1 MRGLLILAALLG
13 MVAPATAQTLPRPRE
28 AEAVLQAAVTEV
40 IRPGMQGFGAAS
52 KEMVNALET
61 LCVTPTPEALAS
73 SRQSFAA
80 VVAAYGRIDFLRLG
94 PLLEENRADRLLF
107 WPDRRGIGLRQV
119 QAILAEED
127 ASATQLATLQDKS
140 VAVQGLGA
148 LEFVLY
154 GTGSDSLAAPAGAFR
169 CAYGRT
175 IAANIAQIAGEL
187 VADWNAPGG
196 VAGHLMSPHPDYADY
211 RTTVE
216 AMEEMVGLVA
226 HGAETLRDRH
236 LKPFLAGPD
245 KAASPKL
252 AAFWRSELTLVFVR
266 ANIEGMHALAVSTGL
281 TRAVEEKDKWLVN
294 SVDFEFR
301 NALRALDSVKLPL
314 AEALDNQEQAAALDY
329 LVLVTGALQTV
340 VGEQL
345 SAALGLSVGF
355 SSLDGD

>member
-1 MRGLLILAALLG
+1 MRSLLIFVALLG
-13 MVAPATAQTLPRPRE
+13 MAVPAAAQTLPRPE
-28 AEAVLQAAVTEV
+28 AAEAVLQAAVADV
-40 IRPGMQGFGAAS
+40 IRPGMQRFQATS
-52 KEMVNALET
+52 KEMVDTLET
-61 LCVTPTPEALAS
+61 LCATPAPDALAS
-73 SRQSFAA
+73 SRRIFET
-80 VVAAYGRIDFLRLG
+80 VVAAYGGIDFLRLG

-107 WPDRRGIGLRQV
+107 WPDRRSVGLRQV

-127 ASATQLATLQDKS
+127 ASATQLTALQDKS

-154 GTGSDSLAAPAGAFR
+154 GTGSDGLTDPAGAFR

-175 IAANIAQIAGEL
+175 IAANIAEIAGEL
-187 VADWNAPGG
+187 VTDWNATGG
-196 VAGHLMSPHPDYADY
+196 VADHLTSPHPDYADY

-216 AMEEMVGLVA
+216 AMEEVVGLVA

-236 LKPFLAGPD
+236 LKPFLAGPE
-245 KAASPKL
+245 KAASRKL
-252 AAFWRSELTLVFVR
+252 AVFWRSGLTLVFVR
-266 ANIEGMHALAVSTGL
+266 ANIEAMHALAVPTGL
-281 TRAVEEKDKWLVN
+281 TRAVDEKDKWLVS

-301 NALRALDSVKLPL
+301 NALRALDGVTLPL

-329 LVLVTGALQTV
+329 LVLVTGALQSV